1 MYRLIHPGD
10 RQELPLR
17 MLYHPAADAVFLRA
31 CEADG
36 FRGLVAALLDDPG
49 YESADVRLRLLHRM
63 RLANDVALLSAIQ
76 DRQLRISD
84 TDEPNTVNLHSDVSF
99 IRSLERLGVL
109 SLGSP
114 DTPRLPHAPH
124 A

>member
-10 RQELPLR
+10 QQELPLR
-17 MLYHPAADAVFLRA
+17 MLYQPTADAGFLRA

-49 YESADVRLRLLHRM
+49 YESADVQLRLRHRI
-63 RLANDVALLSAIQ
+63 RLANDVALLGAIQ

-84 TDEPNTVNLHSDVSF
+84 TDGPNTVNLHSDVSL
-99 IRSLERLGVL
+99 IRSLERLGIL

-114 DTPRLPHAPH
+114 ETQRLPQAPH

>member
-1 MYRLIHPGD
+1 MYRLIHPAD
-10 RQELPLR
+10 RRETSLR
-17 MLYHPAADAVFLRA
+17 MLFHPTAEGVFLRA

-49 YESADVRLRLLHRM
+49 YESADVRLRLLHRI

-84 TDEPNTVNLHSDVSF
+84 ADEPNTVNVHSDLSF
-99 IRSLERLGVL
+99 IRSLDRLGIL
-109 SLGSP
+109 SLGPETPPLPQAP
-114 DTPRLPHAPH
+114 DA
-124 A
+124 

>member
-10 RQELPLR
+10 RRELPLR
-17 MLYHPAADAVFLRA
+17 MLFHPTTGNVFLRA

-49 YESADVRLRLLHRM
+49 YESADVQLRLLHRI
-63 RLANDVALLSAIQ
+63 RLANDVALLGAIE
-76 DRQLRISD
+76 DRQLSISD
-84 TDEPNTVNLHSDVSF
+84 ADEPNTVNLHSDMSF
-99 IRSLERLGVL
+99 IRSLDRLGIL
-109 SLGSP
+109 SLGSE
-114 DTPRLPHAPH
+114 TPPLRPAPH

>member
-1 MYRLIHPGD
+1 MYRLIHPED

-17 MLYHPAADAVFLRA
+17 MLYQPTADAVFLRA

-49 YESADVRLRLLHRM
+49 YESADVHLRLRHRI
-63 RLANDVALLSAIQ
+63 RLATDVALLSAIQ

-84 TDEPNTVNLHSDVSF
+84 TDEPNTVNLHSDASF
-99 IRSLERLGVL
+99 IRSLERLGIL

-114 DTPRLPHAPH
+114 DNPRLPHTLRA
-124 A
+124 

>member
-1 MYRLIHPGD
+1 MYRFIHPAD
-10 RQELPLR
+10 RRETSLR
-17 MLYHPAADAVFLRA
+17 MLFHPTAEGVFLRA

-49 YESADVRLRLLHRM
+49 YESADVRLRLLHRI

-84 TDEPNTVNLHSDVSF
+84 ADEPNTVNVHSDLSF
-99 IRSLERLGVL
+99 IRSLDRLGIL
-109 SLGSP
+109 SLGLETPPLPQAP
-114 DTPRLPHAPH
+114 DA
-124 A
+124 

>member
-1 MYRLIHPGD
+1 MFRLIHPAD

-17 MLYHPAADAVFLRA
+17 MLFHPAEDGIFLRA

-49 YESADVRLRLLHRM
+49 YESADVRLRLLHRI

-76 DRQLRISD
+76 DRQLHISD
-84 TDEPNTVNLHSDVSF
+84 TDEPNTLNLYSDVSF
-99 IRSLERLGVL
+99 IRSLERLGIL

-114 DTPRLPHAPH
+114 DTPAVPQSPQM
-124 A
+124 

>member
-1 MYRLIHPGD
+1 MYRLVHPGD
-10 RQELPLR
+10 PQELPMR
-17 MLYHPAADAVFLRA
+17 MLFHPTAEGMFLRA

-49 YESADVRLRLLHRM
+49 YESADVRLRLLHRI
-63 RLANDVALLSAIQ
+63 RLANDVALVSALQ

-84 TDEPNTVNLHSDVSF
+84 ADEPYTVNVHSDLSF
-99 IRSLERLGVL
+99 IRSLDRLGIL
-109 SLGSP
+109 SLGP
-114 DTPRLPHAPH
+114 DTPPLPQAPH